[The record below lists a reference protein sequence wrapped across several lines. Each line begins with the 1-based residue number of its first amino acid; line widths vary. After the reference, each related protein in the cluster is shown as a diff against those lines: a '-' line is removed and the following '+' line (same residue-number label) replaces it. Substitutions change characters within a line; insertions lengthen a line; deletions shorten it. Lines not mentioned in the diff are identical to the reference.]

1 MMPNRKRKIIFY
13 LFIGIIIVGFLFILF
28 NERGVV
34 KYVNLKNQVDS
45 IKLELENIKL
55 ENERLKNEIDSLQ
68 KQIPAKM
75 EQIAREKYNMKREG
89 EELIEVEE
97 K

>member
-1 MMPNRKRKIIFY
+1 MSTGKRKVVFY
-13 LFIGIIIVGFLFILF
+13 LFVAIIVFGLLYIIF
-28 NERGVV
+28 NERGFI
-34 KYVNLKNQVDS
+34 KYMKLKSQVDS
-45 IKLELENIKL
+45 IQVELENVRL

-68 KQIPAKM
+68 KSIPAKM

>member
-1 MMPNRKRKIIFY
+1 MAKRKRKIVSY
-13 LFIGIIIVGFLFILF
+13 LFLLILIIGIIYIFF
-28 NERGVV
+28 NEHGVI
-34 KYVNLKNQVDS
+34 KFFGLKSRVDS
-45 IKLELENIKL
+45 MQVELEKVML

-68 KQIPAKM
+68 KKIPSKM

-89 EELIEVEE
+89 EIKIEVEE

>member
-1 MMPNRKRKIIFY
+1 MAKNKKKMVLYTF
-13 LFIGIIIVGFLFILF
+13 LAIIILGLIYIFF
-28 NERGVV
+28 NERGVI
-34 KYVNLKNQVDS
+34 KYFGLKSQVDS
-45 IKLELENIKL
+45 MQVELEQIKL

-89 EELIEVEE
+89 ETLIEIEE

>member
-1 MMPNRKRKIIFY
+1 MAKNKKKLLLY
-13 LFIGIIIVGFLFILF
+13 LFVTIIVLGLLYIFF
-28 NERGVV
+28 NERGMI
-34 KYVNLKNQVDS
+34 KYFGLKSQVDS
-45 IKLELENIKL
+45 MQVELEQVKL

-89 EELIEVEE
+89 ETLIEIEE

>member
-1 MMPNRKRKIIFY
+1 MVKNKKKLILY
-13 LFIGIIIVGFLFILF
+13 LFIAILVLGLLYIFF
-28 NERGVV
+28 NERGVF
-34 KYVNLKNQVDS
+34 KYYSIKSQVDS
-45 IKLELENIKL
+45 MQVELEQIKL
-55 ENERLKNEIDSLQ
+55 ENERLKSEIDSLQ

-89 EELIEVEE
+89 ETLIEIEE

>member
-1 MMPNRKRKIIFY
+1 VAKIKGKFFFY
-13 LFIGIIIVGFLFILF
+13 LFIVILLIGIIYIFF
-28 NERGVV
+28 NEHGVI
-34 KYVNLKNQVDS
+34 KYFGLKSKVDSMEVELKNV
-45 IKLELENIKL
+45 KL

-68 KQIPAKM
+68 KKIPAKM

-89 EELIEVEE
+89 EIKIEVEE